1 MTLISIRD
9 TDTTKFF
16 SLAGLSFEINLRFAS
31 CSKLGPPASKI
42 FGLELSFIKI
52 KQHLEKIHILRLSR
66 MRCDV
71 LYANQSEQEMSSLI
85 FNEVTK

>member
-1 MTLISIRD
+1 M
-9 TDTTKFF
+9 
-16 SLAGLSFEINLRFAS
+16 GFEINLRFAS